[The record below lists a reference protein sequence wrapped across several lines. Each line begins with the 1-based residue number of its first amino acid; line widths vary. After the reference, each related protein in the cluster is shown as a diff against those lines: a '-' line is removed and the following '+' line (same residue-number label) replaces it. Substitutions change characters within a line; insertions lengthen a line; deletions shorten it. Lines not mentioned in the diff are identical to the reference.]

1 MAGLRLTALGE
12 SSAEQVK
19 TWRQEQPDIADG
31 LEDVLVLGGGGDDL
45 VDLDINRSS
54 ARVSPSSP
62 CSR

>member
-1 MAGLRLTALGE
+1 MAGLRLTAPGE